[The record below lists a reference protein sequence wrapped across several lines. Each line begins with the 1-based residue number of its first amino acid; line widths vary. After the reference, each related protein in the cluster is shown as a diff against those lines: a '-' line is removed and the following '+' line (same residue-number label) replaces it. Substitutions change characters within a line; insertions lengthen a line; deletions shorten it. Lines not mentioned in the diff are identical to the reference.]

1 MHRALPVA
9 RRDKA
14 MHTMVIRTLRGVG
27 RALRLRTGVFVA
39 AAVTV
44 LTLELLL
51 PPIVLSMARKPVD
64 YFAFNAWLPEL
75 PAYVFSSDV
84 LLQRKLEFLPN
95 VALFWF
101 SADSPYGGVDWGF
114 AVTVSNLMRFLL
126 LATLFGIYFAL
137 VVQLRALPSAAG
149 GVTRLSRGGGAFGVL
164 ASALGISSGGC
175 TVMGCG
181 APVLPV
187 IGLAFAGLTSG
198 TLVLL
203 AQLSRIVTLLAFL
216 AVTLGVI
223 FVGWRTGGAP
233 AVDGS
238 TGGLRSAPSS

>member
-1 MHRALPVA
+1 
-9 RRDKA
+9 
-14 MHTMVIRTLRGVG
+14 MHTTVIRVLSGIGHT
-27 RALRLRTGVFVA
+27 LRLRTGLFIASA
-39 AAVTV
+39 AGV

-51 PPIVLSMARKPVD
+51 PPLVLSIVRKPVD
-64 YFAFNAWLPEL
+64 YFAFNAWLAEL
-75 PAYVFSSDV
+75 PAYAFSSDV

-95 VALFWF
+95 LALFWC

-114 AVTVSNLMRFLL
+114 AVTVSDLMRFILL
-126 LATLFGIYFAL
+126 SALFGTYFAL
-137 VVQLRALPSAAG
+137 VVQSRALPSTAG
-149 GVTRLSRGGGAFGVL
+149 SVIRLSRGGGAFGVL
-164 ASALGISSGGC
+164 ASTLGISSGGC

-203 AQLSRIVTLLAFL
+203 AQLSRIVTSLVFV

-223 FVGWRTGGAP
+223 HLAWRTGEAP
-233 AVDGS
+233 AVGGS
-238 TGGLRSAPSS
+238 AGGLHSAPSN

>member
-1 MHRALPVA
+1 MYR
-9 RRDKA
+9 
-14 MHTMVIRTLRGVG
+14 TVIKTLRGAG
-27 RALRLRTGVFVA
+27 RALRRRTGVFIATA
-39 AAVTV
+39 AGV

-51 PPIVLSMARKPVD
+51 PPALLSIARKPVD
-64 YFAFNAWLPEL
+64 YFAFNAWLAEL
-75 PAYVFSSDV
+75 PAYLFSSDV
-84 LLQRKLEFLPN
+84 PLQRKLEFLSSL
-95 VALFWF
+95 ALFWF

-114 AVTVSNLMRFLL
+114 AVTVSDLMRFLL
-126 LATLFGIYFAL
+126 LATLFGLYFAL
-137 VVQLRALPSAAG
+137 VVQSRALPTG
-149 GVTRLSRGGGAFGVL
+149 GGGITRLSRGGGALGAL

-203 AQLSRIVTLLAFL
+203 AQLSRIMTALVFG

-223 FVGWRTGGAP
+223 LLGWRTAE
-233 AVDGS
+233 A
-238 TGGLRSAPSS
+238 AAA